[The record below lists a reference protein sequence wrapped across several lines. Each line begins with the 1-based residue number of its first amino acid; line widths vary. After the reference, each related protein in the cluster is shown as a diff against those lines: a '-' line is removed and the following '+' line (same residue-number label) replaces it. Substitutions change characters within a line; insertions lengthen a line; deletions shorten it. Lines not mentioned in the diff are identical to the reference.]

1 MTPGVPCRAPG
12 SSCSSRSSCA
22 AAPWTIAGSPN
33 STSVAPPPSGSPSA
47 RERRSSRS
55 SGCSTTWRA
64 AAPRN
69 TGPPMASTPRRP
81 ATPPSRNSGV
91 ARRSSDLLPVRAF
104 TLGLLTFAAR
114 LAAQDA
120 PLEAFRDNI
129 AAIHAR
135 DRAAYLSHYLHTP
148 ALAPVGPDGL
158 HQGYEEFAQ
167 GAGAGWPDT
176 LVATHFRVVPL
187 TPDVAYGVYRYRVVD
202 SSGSAR
208 GVSERVLVRTPDGWK
223 VAVTTAFP
231 TPDAAPPPI
240 AIVGATLVDGTGA
253 PALRNAVVIMREGRI
268 ACAGRRAACP
278 VPADADTVGAA
289 GKWIIPGL
297 IDTHVHFSQTGWVD
311 GRPDALDLR
320 DRYPYAQVEA
330 DLHAQPERL
339 YRSYLCSGVTSVF
352 DVGGYPWTLELQERT
367 ARSTTAP
374 RVVAA
379 GPLLSTIDFWLNLPD
394 QRQFIYM
401 ADDATVRAAV
411 QAHKAWGAAA
421 IKVWYIMPPQPPD
434 TSRVSALVHAA
445 GNEAR
450 KVGLPLIVHAT
461 GLWEAKDAVRA
472 GARVLVH
479 SVWSAPVDD
488 EFLTLVRR
496 QGTIYVP
503 TLTVPDGYRQVAAR
517 RFERDRQ
524 PLACVDPATR
534 VKALATD
541 TVARAQRLSAAAVDE
556 RAARTARNLA
566 QGLANLKRVH
576 DAGIPVAFGTDAG
589 NPLTLHGASVFME
602 LEAMQAAGLAPRD
615 VLISATR
622 TAAIASGLDS
632 TGTVAAGSVADL
644 VVLDAD
650 PLADVR
656 NVRRIALVV
665 RRGEIYTR
673 RELEY
678 R

>member
-1 MTPGVPCRAPG
+1 MRR
-12 SSCSSRSSCA
+12 CSLVILLV
-22 AAPWTIAGSPN
+22 T
-33 STSVAPPPSGSPSA
+33 
-47 RERRSSRS
+47 
-55 SGCSTTWRA
+55 
-64 AAPRN
+64 AAPR
-69 TGPPMASTPRRP
+69 A
-81 ATPPSRNSGV
+81 
-91 ARRSSDLLPVRAF
+91 
-104 TLGLLTFAAR
+104 LLT
-114 LAAQDA
+114 AQNTALD
-120 PLEAFRDNI
+120 AFRDNI

-135 DRAAYLSHYLHTP
+135 DRAAYLSYYLHTP
-148 ALAPVGPDGL
+148 ALARVGPDGL
-158 HQGYEEFAQ
+158 RQGYEDFAS
-167 GAGAGWPDT
+167 GRDAGWPDT
-176 LVATHFRVVPL
+176 LVATHVRIVPVS
-187 TPDVAYGVYRYRVVD
+187 PDVAYGVYRYRVVD

-208 GVSERVLVRTPDGWK
+208 GVSERVFVRTPAGWK

-231 TPDAAPPPI
+231 TANAAPP
-240 AIVGATLVDGTGA
+240 AMALLGATLVDPAGA
-253 PALRNAVVIMREGRI
+253 GPVRDAVVVLRDGRI
-268 ACAGRRAACP
+268 ACAGARAACP
-278 VPADADTVGAA
+278 VPADADTVNAA

-320 DRYPYAQVEA
+320 DHYPYDQVEA
-330 DLHAQPERL
+330 ELHARPERF

-352 DVGGYPWTLELQERT
+352 DVGGYPWTLELQPRT

-401 ADDATVRAAV
+401 ADEPTVRAAV
-411 QAHKAWGAAA
+411 RAHKAWGAAA
-421 IKVWYIMPPQPPD
+421 MKVWYIMPPQPPD
-434 TSRVSALVHAA
+434 TARMSALVHAA
-445 GNEAR
+445 GDEAR

-479 SVWSAPVDD
+479 SVWSAPVDE
-488 EFLTLVRR
+488 EFLTLAKR

-517 RFERDRQ
+517 RFDRELE

-541 TVARAQRLSAAAVDE
+541 TVARAQRLSAAVVTE

-576 DAGIPVAFGTDAG
+576 DAGIPVALGTDAG

-602 LEAMQAAGLAPRD
+602 LEAMQSAGLRPAD
-615 VLISATR
+615 VLLAATR

-632 TGTVAAGSVADL
+632 TGTLTAGSVADL
-644 VVLDAD
+644 VILDAD
-650 PLADVR
+650 PLADIR

-673 RELEY
+673 HELEY

>member
-1 MTPGVPCRAPG
+1 MARLALATLLV
-12 SSCSSRSSCA
+12 
-22 AAPWTIAGSPN
+22 AAP
-33 STSVAPPPSGSPSA
+33 
-47 RERRSSRS
+47 
-55 SGCSTTWRA
+55 
-64 AAPRN
+64 
-69 TGPPMASTPRRP
+69 
-81 ATPPSRNSGV
+81 
-91 ARRSSDLLPVRAF
+91 
-104 TLGLLTFAAR
+104 
-114 LAAQDA
+114 LAAQDT
-120 PLEAFRDNI
+120 PLDAFRGNL

-148 ALAPVGPDGL
+148 ALTRVGADGV
-158 HQGYEEFAQ
+158 HQGYDDFAR
-167 GAGAGWPDT
+167 GAGDGWPDT
-176 LVATHFRVVPL
+176 LVATHLRVVPL
-187 TPDVAYGVYRYRVVD
+187 SPDVAYGAYRYRVVD

-208 GVSERVLVRTPDGWK
+208 GVSERVFIRTPSGWK
-223 VAVTTAFP
+223 VGVTTAFP
-231 TPDAAPPPI
+231 TRNVDPPPM
-240 AIVGATLVDGTGA
+240 ALVGATLVDGPGA
-253 PALRNAVVIMREGRI
+253 APVGDAVVVMRDGRI
-268 ACAGRRAACP
+268 ACAGSRAACP
-278 VPADADTVGAA
+278 VPADADSVNAA

-401 ADDATVRAAV
+401 SDEAAVRAAV
-411 QAHKAWGAAA
+411 RAHKAWGAAA

-434 TSRVSALVHAA
+434 TARVSALVHAA
-445 GNEAR
+445 GDEAR

-479 SVWSAPVDD
+479 SVWSGPVDE
-488 EFLTLVRR
+488 EFLTLAQR

-517 RFERDRQ
+517 RFDSELQ

-541 TVARAQRLSAAAVDE
+541 TVARAQRLSAAVVTE
-556 RAARTARNLA
+556 RATRTARNLA
-566 QGLANLKRVH
+566 QALANLKRVH

-602 LEAMQAAGLAPRD
+602 LEAMQASGLAPRD
-615 VLISATR
+615 VLVAATA
-622 TAAIASGLDS
+622 TAARALGLDS
-632 TGTVAAGSVADL
+632 TGTVIAGAAGDL

-650 PLADVR
+650 PLADIR
-656 NVRRIALVV
+656 NVRQIALVV
-665 RRGEIYTR
+665 RRGEVYTR
-673 RELEY
+673 HELEY
-678 R
+678 

>member
-1 MTPGVPCRAPG
+1 MARLALATLLV
-12 SSCSSRSSCA
+12 
-22 AAPWTIAGSPN
+22 AAP
-33 STSVAPPPSGSPSA
+33 
-47 RERRSSRS
+47 
-55 SGCSTTWRA
+55 
-64 AAPRN
+64 
-69 TGPPMASTPRRP
+69 
-81 ATPPSRNSGV
+81 
-91 ARRSSDLLPVRAF
+91 
-104 TLGLLTFAAR
+104 
-114 LAAQDA
+114 LAAQDT
-120 PLEAFRDNI
+120 PLDAFRGNL

-148 ALAPVGPDGL
+148 ALTRVGADGV
-158 HQGYEEFAQ
+158 HQGYDDFAR
-167 GAGAGWPDT
+167 GAGDGWPDT
-176 LVATHFRVVPL
+176 LVATHLRVVPL
-187 TPDVAYGVYRYRVVD
+187 SPDVAYGAYRYRVVD

-208 GVSERVLVRTPDGWK
+208 GVSERVFIRTPSGWK

-231 TPDAAPPPI
+231 TRNVDPPPM
-240 AIVGATLVDGTGA
+240 ALVGATLVDGTGA
-253 PALRNAVVIMREGRI
+253 APVGDAVVVMRDGRI
-268 ACAGRRAACP
+268 ACAGPRPACP
-278 VPADADTVGAA
+278 VPADADSVNAA

-401 ADDATVRAAV
+401 SDEAAVRAAV
-411 QAHKAWGAAA
+411 RAHKAWGAAA

-434 TSRVSALVHAA
+434 TARVSALVHAA
-445 GNEAR
+445 GDEAR

-503 TLTVPDGYRQVAAR
+503 TLTVPDGYRQVSAR

-576 DAGIPVAFGTDAG
+576 DAGIPVALGTDAG

-644 VVLDAD
+644 VVLDTD

>member
-1 MTPGVPCRAPG
+1 MARLALATLLV
-12 SSCSSRSSCA
+12 
-22 AAPWTIAGSPN
+22 AAP
-33 STSVAPPPSGSPSA
+33 
-47 RERRSSRS
+47 
-55 SGCSTTWRA
+55 
-64 AAPRN
+64 
-69 TGPPMASTPRRP
+69 
-81 ATPPSRNSGV
+81 
-91 ARRSSDLLPVRAF
+91 
-104 TLGLLTFAAR
+104 
-114 LAAQDA
+114 LAAQDT
-120 PLEAFRDNI
+120 PLDAFRGNL

-148 ALAPVGPDGL
+148 ALTRVGADGV
-158 HQGYEEFAQ
+158 HQGYDDFAR
-167 GAGAGWPDT
+167 GAGDGWPDT
-176 LVATHFRVVPL
+176 LVATHLRVVPL
-187 TPDVAYGVYRYRVVD
+187 SPDVAYGAYRYRVVD

-208 GVSERVLVRTPDGWK
+208 GVSERVFIRTPSGWK

-231 TPDAAPPPI
+231 TRNVDPPPM
-240 AIVGATLVDGTGA
+240 ALVGATLVDGTGA
-253 PALRNAVVIMREGRI
+253 APVGDAVVVMRDGRI
-268 ACAGRRAACP
+268 ACAGSRAACP
-278 VPADADTVGAA
+278 VPADADSVNAA

-401 ADDATVRAAV
+401 SDEAAVRAAV
-411 QAHKAWGAAA
+411 RAHKAWGAAA

-434 TSRVSALVHAA
+434 TARVSALVHAA
-445 GNEAR
+445 GDEAR

-503 TLTVPDGYRQVAAR
+503 TLTVPDGYRQVSAR

-576 DAGIPVAFGTDAG
+576 DAGIPVALGTDAG

>member
-1 MTPGVPCRAPG
+1 MRRCTLV
-12 SSCSSRSSCA
+12 SLLVT
-22 AAPWTIAGSPN
+22 AAPLSPLFAQ
-33 STSVAPPPSGSPSA
+33 ST
-47 RERRSSRS
+47 
-55 SGCSTTWRA
+55 
-64 AAPRN
+64 
-69 TGPPMASTPRRP
+69 
-81 ATPPSRNSGV
+81 
-91 ARRSSDLLPVRAF
+91 
-104 TLGLLTFAAR
+104 
-114 LAAQDA
+114 
-120 PLEAFRDNI
+120 PLEAFRGNI

-148 ALAPVGPDGL
+148 ALARVGPDGL
-158 HQGYEEFAQ
+158 RQGYEDFAN
-167 GAGAGWPDT
+167 GRDAGWPDT
-176 LVATHFRVVPL
+176 LVATHVKIVSVS
-187 TPDVAYGVYRYRVVD
+187 PDVAYGVYRYRVVD

-208 GVSERVLVRTPDGWK
+208 GVSERVFVRTPDGWK

-231 TPDAAPPPI
+231 TANVAPP
-240 AIVGATLVDGTGA
+240 ATALLGATLVDPAGA
-253 PALRNAVVIMREGRI
+253 DPVRDAVVVMRDGRI
-268 ACAGRRAACP
+268 GCAGSRAACP
-278 VPADADTVGAA
+278 VPADADTVNAA

-330 DLHAQPERL
+330 ELHARPERF

-352 DVGGYPWTLELQERT
+352 DVGGYPWTLELQQRT

-411 QAHKAWGAAA
+411 RAHKAWGAAA

-434 TSRVSALVHAA
+434 TARMSALVHAA
-445 GNEAR
+445 GDEAR

-479 SVWSAPVDD
+479 SVWSGPVDE
-488 EFLTLVRR
+488 EFLTLAQR

-503 TLTVPDGYRQVAAR
+503 TLTVPDGYRQVAVR
-517 RFERDRQ
+517 RFDSELQ

-541 TVARAQRLSAAAVDE
+541 TVARAQRLSAAVVTE
-556 RAARTARNLA
+556 RATRTARNLA
-566 QGLANLKRVH
+566 QALANLKRVH

-602 LEAMQAAGLAPRD
+602 LEAMQAAGLRPVD
-615 VLISATR
+615 VLRAATR
-622 TAAIASGLDS
+622 TAAIAAGLDS
-632 TGTVAAGSVADL
+632 TGTLVAGSVADL

-650 PLADVR
+650 PLADIR

>member
-1 MTPGVPCRAPG
+1 MLMPRTRNEWVTALFV
-12 SSCSSRSSCA
+12 
-22 AAPWTIAGSPN
+22 AAPL
-33 STSVAPPPSGSPSA
+33 APLA
-47 RERRSSRS
+47 
-55 SGCSTTWRA
+55 
-64 AAPRN
+64 
-69 TGPPMASTPRRP
+69 
-81 ATPPSRNSGV
+81 
-91 ARRSSDLLPVRAF
+91 
-104 TLGLLTFAAR
+104 
-114 LAAQDA
+114 LAAQGT
-120 PLEAFRDNI
+120 PLEAFRSNI

-135 DRAAYLSHYLHTP
+135 NRAAYLSHYLHSP
-148 ALAPVGPDGL
+148 ALARVGPDGL
-158 HQGYEEFAQ
+158 RQGYDDFARGD
-167 GAGAGWPDT
+167 GAAWPDT
-176 LVATHFRVVPL
+176 LVATHLRIVPL
-187 TPDVAYGVYRYRVVD
+187 SPDAAYGVYRYRVVD
-202 SSGSAR
+202 SGASVR
-208 GVSERVLVRTPDGWK
+208 GVSERVFVRTAQGWQ

-231 TPDAAPPPI
+231 TPSATPP
-240 AIVGATLVDGTGA
+240 ALALVGASLVDGTGA
-253 PALRNAVVIMREGRI
+253 SPMPDAVVVMREGRI
-268 ACAGRRAACP
+268 ACAGSRSACP
-278 VPADADTVGAA
+278 IPLDADTVNAA

-297 IDTHVHFSQTGWVD
+297 IDAHVHFSQTGWVD

-320 DRYPYAQVEA
+320 EQLPYERVEA
-330 DLHAQPERL
+330 DLHAHPERFF
-339 YRSYLCSGVTSVF
+339 RAYLCSGVTAVF
-352 DVGGYPWTLELQERT
+352 DVGGYPWTLDLQART
-367 ARSTTAP
+367 AESTSAP
-374 RVVAA
+374 RVAAA

-401 ADDATVRAAV
+401 SDEATVRQAV
-411 QAHKAWGAAA
+411 RAHKDWGAAA

-479 SVWSAPVDD
+479 SVWSGPVD
-488 EFLTLVRR
+488 EAFLTLARR

-517 RFERDRQ
+517 QFEPDRQ

-534 VKALATD
+534 AKALATD
-541 TVARAQRLSAAAVDE
+541 TVARAQRLSDSVVAA
-556 RAARTARNLA
+556 RTARTARNLA

-576 DAGIPVAFGTDAG
+576 DAGIPVALGTDAG

-602 LEAMQAAGLAPRD
+602 LEAMQSAGLRPGD
-615 VLISATR
+615 VLLAATR
-622 TAAIASGLDS
+622 TAASASGLDS
-632 TGTVAAGSVADL
+632 TGTLATGSVADL

-650 PLADVR
+650 PLADIR

>member
-1 MTPGVPCRAPG
+1 MARLALATLLV
-12 SSCSSRSSCA
+12 
-22 AAPWTIAGSPN
+22 AAP
-33 STSVAPPPSGSPSA
+33 
-47 RERRSSRS
+47 
-55 SGCSTTWRA
+55 
-64 AAPRN
+64 
-69 TGPPMASTPRRP
+69 
-81 ATPPSRNSGV
+81 
-91 ARRSSDLLPVRAF
+91 
-104 TLGLLTFAAR
+104 
-114 LAAQDA
+114 LAAQDT
-120 PLEAFRDNI
+120 PLDAFRGNL

-148 ALAPVGPDGL
+148 ALTRVGADGV
-158 HQGYEEFAQ
+158 HQGYDDFAR
-167 GAGAGWPDT
+167 GAGDGWPDT
-176 LVATHFRVVPL
+176 LVATHLRVVPL
-187 TPDVAYGVYRYRVVD
+187 SPDVAYGAYRYRVVD

-208 GVSERVLVRTPDGWK
+208 GVSERVFIRTPSGWK

-231 TPDAAPPPI
+231 TRNVDPPPM
-240 AIVGATLVDGTGA
+240 ALVGATLVDGTGA
-253 PALRNAVVIMREGRI
+253 APVGDAVVVMRDGRI
-268 ACAGRRAACP
+268 ACAGSRAACP
-278 VPADADTVGAA
+278 VPADADSVNAA

-401 ADDATVRAAV
+401 SDEAAVRAAV
-411 QAHKAWGAAA
+411 RAHKAWGAAA

-434 TSRVSALVHAA
+434 TARVSALVHAA
-445 GNEAR
+445 GDEAR

-576 DAGIPVAFGTDAG
+576 DAGIPVALGTDAG